1 MKTDK
6 LKYAFAFILLLCAFL
21 CGVNFK
27 RWYTAN
33 HRIERIISLMYSS
46 SPYYDCYGNFE
57 ELLRQEFR
65 KQGIEPVF
73 NKFYLDFNTVD
84 PKEGIKNM
92 EAYLEI
98 IKDKPVALIL
108 TVGDQAVSALFNTR
122 HRLLSSVSVVACNVH
137 FPDEKLIME

>member
-1 MKTDK
+1 
-6 LKYAFAFILLLCAFL
+6 
-21 CGVNFK
+21 
-27 RWYTAN
+27 
-33 HRIERIISLMYSS
+33 MYSS

-108 TVGDQAVSALFNTR
+108 TVATKLYLPYLTPVTACFP
-122 HRLLSSVSVVACNVH
+122 LS
-137 FPDEKLIME
+137 L

>member
-1 MKTDK
+1 
-6 LKYAFAFILLLCAFL
+6 
-21 CGVNFK
+21 
-27 RWYTAN
+27 
-33 HRIERIISLMYSS
+33 MYSS

-84 PKEGIKNM
+84 SKEGIKNM

-98 IKDKPVALIL
+98 IKDKPVATKLYLPYL
-108 TVGDQAVSALFNTR
+108 TPVTACFP
-122 HRLLSSVSVVACNVH
+122 LS
-137 FPDEKLIME
+137 L